1 MGPLPTLV
9 CWSPTRLLTIS
20 RPPLPLPTTSW
31 PPTPP
36 RTTSPR
42 PRLLPLLSNSLL
54 LPLLP
59 STQTPTSHLLL
70 RSPFPPMHLL
80 LPTPTPTSPLP
91 QPTPLPPWPPMPPP
105 TLLLEPLLEVSL
117 PPSQELPCTR

>member
-31 PPTPP
+31 PQRPP

-59 STQTPTSHLLL
+59 
-70 RSPFPPMHLL
+70 
-80 LPTPTPTSPLP
+80 PTPTPTSPLP
-91 QPTPLPPWPPMPPP
+91 QPTPLPAWPPMPPP

-117 PPSQELPCTR
+117 PPSQELPCTRRHNS